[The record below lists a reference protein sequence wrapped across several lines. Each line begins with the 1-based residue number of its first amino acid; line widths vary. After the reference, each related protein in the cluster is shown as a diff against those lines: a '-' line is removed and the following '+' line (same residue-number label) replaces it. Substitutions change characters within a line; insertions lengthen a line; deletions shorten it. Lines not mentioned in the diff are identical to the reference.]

1 MMIFTILAIL
11 SFFVFIVGPAL
22 GVYVAWR
29 FANKG
34 ARRAAIIVGGLVVV
48 VVAVGIDAFFIEP
61 QNLEVTHVEIDS
73 DRIDEPLTIAVI
85 ADLQTDAPGPYERD
99 VLERVAAAEPD
110 LVLFPGDFVQVP
122 LSEFPARAAELREI
136 LQDVDLKPRLGAYA
150 VPGNIEFGNRG
161 WPLSFEGT
169 DIHTWSRP
177 TRVDLGPLVL
187 SGLPLAE
194 SFDAGIRIGAE
205 DKFHIVF
212 GHGPDFS
219 LGEVEADLLVAGHTH
234 GGQVQLPF
242 IGPLITFSKVP
253 RDHAAGNNEIAP
265 GRHLVVSRGI
275 GLERGAAPRLRFL
288 CRPELVFIHVRP
300 R

>member
-1 MMIFTILAIL
+1 MIIFTILAVL

-22 GVYVAWR
+22 GAYVTWR
-29 FANKG
+29 LARKG
-34 ARRAAIIVGGLVVV
+34 SRRAAIIVGALVAV
-48 VVAVGIDAFFIEP
+48 VVAIGIDAFLIEP
-61 QNLEVTHVEIDS
+61 TSLEVTHVEITS
-73 DRIDEPLTIAVI
+73 ERIEEPLVIAVI

-136 LQDVDLKPRLGAYA
+136 LLDVGLNPPLGAFA

-161 WPLSFEGT
+161 WPQSFEGT
-169 DIHTWSRP
+169 GIHTWSRP
-177 TRVDLGPLVL
+177 KQVDLGPLVL

-194 SFDAGIRIGAE
+194 SFDAGIRIDGE
-205 DKFHIVF
+205 EKFHVVF

-219 LGEVEADLLVAGHTH
+219 LGNVDADLLIAGHTH

-253 RDHAAGNNEIAP
+253 RDHAAGHNEIEP
-265 GRHLVVSRGI
+265 GKHLVVSRGI
-275 GLERGAAPRLRFL
+275 GMERGSAPRLRFL
-288 CRPELVFIHVRP
+288 CRPELVFIHVKP
-300 R
+300 G